1 MSESLWPYL
10 VVILC
15 GFLPT
20 EIWRLLAVTLS
31 RGLADD
37 SEILFWVRAVASALL
52 AAVVAKLVLS
62 PGGALAGVPLP
73 GRLAAIAAGLAGYRL
88 ARRSVLVGL
97 AAGQATLVGVAWLA

>member
-1 MSESLWPYL
+1 MSAELWPYL

-31 RGLADD
+31 RGLPDD
-37 SEILFWVRAVASALL
+37 AEILVWVRAVASALL
-52 AAVVAKLVLS
+52 AAVVAKIVLA

-73 GRLAAIAAGLAGYRL
+73 GRLLALAVGFAAYRL
-88 ARRSVLVGL
+88 ARRSLIAGM
-97 AAGQATLVGVAWLA
+97 AAGQAVLMGLAWLA